1 MWMSTGTHRAPP
13 RRGGVHVL
21 TYVALLACCLM
32 SVLVLTCYTLH
43 IPLGLTVELIVLKGM
58 GFLGLP

>member
-1 MWMSTGTHRAPP
+1 
-13 RRGGVHVL
+13 VHVL